1 MTELH
6 GPLQAERDLVFLV
19 LLLEKICLLAGHVK
33 TYSIIRHALKT
44 KDGGEV
50 PKVAIFTTG
59 RVQPSRTAARAS
71 HHHKYQTTAVR
82 IGQPLQTPTPART
95 SSAERVRES

>member
-71 HHHKYQTTAVR
+71 HHKYQTTAVR
-82 IGQPLQTPTPART
+82 IGQLL
-95 SSAERVRES
+95 REHQVL